1 MIVGQPWMR
10 LLLPVDGG
18 PVCPPPDNARVA
30 GDGMIIFLPGM
41 ACVLILTYLS
51 NHMITCWKQGCV
63 SGFGF
68 MGLAPTPGRRE
79 SMRCGLQKANDVWM
93 RRAPKADGTPCIPS
107 MFSFT
112 FFVMPRM
119 RLVSRCAAHLR
130 MSPERRTAVMALQVN
145 FQNRNGL
152 ARLNDGGFSG
162 IAIGSWSSSSVTRQ
176 LHSHV
181 DSVRHDEPRFWRR
194 RGGTDKISG

>member
-63 SGFGF
+63 SRFGF

-130 MSPERRTAVMALQVN
+130 MSPERRTAVMALQGPA
-145 FQNRNGL
+145 FEAL
-152 ARLNDGGFSG
+152 
-162 IAIGSWSSSSVTRQ
+162 
-176 LHSHV
+176 
-181 DSVRHDEPRFWRR
+181 VRMFALTNVKQCTNIMIYVISQFPEPGWTGPSERRWFFGNCDRFME
-194 RGGTDKISG
+194 